1 MPKTKSAK
9 RALRKSK
16 KRRLRNLERKKKMK
30 ETIKKFKNLILEK
43 KKEEAEK
50 TLPEVYQVLDKMA
63 KVGLIKRGK
72 AARMK
77 SKMAKLLV
85 SSFSQK

>member
-1 MPKTKSAK
+1 
-9 RALRKSK
+9 
-16 KRRLRNLERKKKMK
+16 MK

-50 TLPEVYQVLDKMA
+50 MLPEVYKVLDKMA

-72 AARMK
+72 AVRMK

-85 SSFSQK
+85 SSSNQK

>member
-1 MPKTKSAK
+1 
-9 RALRKSK
+9 
-16 KRRLRNLERKKKMK
+16 MK